1 MMVAILGIFIII
13 ETYSLFALRGRGI
26 NDPRLSEETPDR
38 TPDRAPDCGERT
50 VALNC
55 RMIILGDGE
64 AYGIGTK

>member
-13 ETYSLFALRGRGI
+13 ETYSLSALRGRGI

-38 TPDRAPDCGERT
+38 ATDCGERT

-55 RMIILGDGE
+55 RVIILDDGE